1 MKNFSGWPEYMYT
14 PVNDKKGMNIR
25 NRMNIRI
32 LCWERKSK
40 HGVDFIQAEYK
51 LKKERWKR
59 EMDNQDTPKSQR
71 NQGTHEGKKEK
82 KTIIH

>member
-1 MKNFSGWPEYMYT
+1 MT
-14 PVNDKKGMNIR
+14 KKMNIR

-82 KTIIH
+82 KTNNSLVNYGPIIKVKNITK